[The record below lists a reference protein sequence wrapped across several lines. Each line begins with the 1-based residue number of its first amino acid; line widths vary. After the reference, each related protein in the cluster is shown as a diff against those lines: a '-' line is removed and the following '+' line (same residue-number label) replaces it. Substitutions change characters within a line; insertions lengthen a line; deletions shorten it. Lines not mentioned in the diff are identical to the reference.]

1 MKSRKKAEDF
11 KMFEDRLT
19 ANHISIHE
27 IGMIQASGLNGSSSS
42 MLKVLAVLAGPLL
55 KVLAVLA
62 GPLLKVLAMLAGSLP
77 GTLCNQPV
85 RK

>member
-42 MLKVLAVLAGPLL
+42 ML
-55 KVLAVLA
+55 
-62 GPLLKVLAMLAGSLP
+62 
-77 GTLCNQPV
+77 
-85 RK
+85 